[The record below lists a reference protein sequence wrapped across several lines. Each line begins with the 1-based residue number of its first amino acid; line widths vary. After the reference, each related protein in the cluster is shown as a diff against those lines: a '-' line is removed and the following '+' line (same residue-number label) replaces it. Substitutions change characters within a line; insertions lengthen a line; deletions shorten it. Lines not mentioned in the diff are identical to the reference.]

1 MAQRDE
7 LNLPVFRP
15 GKKGLQKTLGSLET
29 MVMDAVWE
37 AGEPVSVEQVRSKL
51 EEAGKQSA
59 YTTVMTTMSRLFKKG
74 LLQRE
79 MRGKAYY
86 YTPAVSREELDSNI
100 TRQVVDAL
108 LTTFAEPA
116 MSYFVEALSE
126 NDPDKLDSLAEMI
139 EQKRQ
144 DEQEE

>member
-1 MAQRDE
+1 MADRDD

-29 MVMDAVWE
+29 RVMDVIWDAEE
-37 AGEPVSVEQVRSKL
+37 AVSVEKVRSEL
-51 EEAGKQSA
+51 EERGKKSA
-59 YTTVMTTMSRLFKKG
+59 YTTIMTTMSRLFKKG

-86 YTPAVSREELDSNI
+86 YTPAVSRQELDTSVS
-100 TRQVVDAL
+100 RQVVDAL
-108 LTTFAEPA
+108 LATFAEPA

-126 NDPDKLDSLAEMI
+126 SDPEKLDSLAEMI
-139 EQKRQ
+139 DEKRTN
-144 DEQEE
+144 QEE